1 MNRLNRHRAEPA
13 ARWSPEAARRDG
25 IDVPPPRGARRR
37 LPVLALALALPALA
51 AAGPAPEYGPE
62 AEARFLE
69 RCAETVDATACRRLM
84 ERLQVRL
91 GYPNSLELADGG
103 PAAFAPQRLAA
114 AARVGSGAGQ

>member
-1 MNRLNRHRAEPA
+1 MTRHHADPA
-13 ARWSPEAARRDG
+13 ARWSPQGARRVG
-25 IDVPPPRGARRR
+25 IDVAPPRGARRR

-84 ERLQVRL
+84 GRLQARL
-91 GYPNSLELADGG
+91 GDPTSLELADGG